1 MGGSLVGQF
10 RRRTR
15 TWVVVLVAVIA
26 AGACGGGGG
35 GGGDDTKAADS
46 SRDAAASTTTA
57 KAAGAVAAAEVPKFI
72 GDFERVC
79 TTQVGFGGVA
89 AYEEAPGVH
98 PVVFFE
104 DFRGEGFVHSS
115 RELPAGWSVTQDENF
130 EDSSELKAAQLVAC
144 SDRVAE
150 SPTGIRCEFDDN
162 KDGGKV
168 ELELV
173 DATYQLKVYAASTGE
188 LQHEQ
193 TLEAKATKCPF
204 IAAFRKGDTTF
215 VHQPSDDD
223 YTAALK
229 AVVAP

>member
-1 MGGSLVGQF
+1 MTGSMVKQI
-10 RRRTR
+10 RRRSR
-15 TWVVVLVAVIA
+15 ACVVALVAIVA
-26 AGACGGGGG
+26 LSACGGG
-35 GGGDDTKAADS
+35 GGGDDTDKADS
-46 SRDAAASTTTA
+46 AQDAAASTTTSTTKTA
-57 KAAGAVAAAEVPKFI
+57 SADSAAEVPKFI
-72 GDFERVC
+72 GEFDRVC
-79 TTQVGFGGVA
+79 TTQVGFGGVT
-89 AYEEAPGVH
+89 AYEKAPGIH
-98 PVVFFE
+98 PVVLFE
-104 DFRGEGFVHSS
+104 DFRGEGLVESA
-115 RELPAGWSVTQDENF
+115 RQLPAGWTITQDANF
-130 EDSSELKAAQLVAC
+130 EDASELKAAQLVAC
-144 SDRVAE
+144 SDRTAE
-150 SPTGIRCEFDDN
+150 SPTGIRCEFDDD
-162 KDGGKV
+162 KEGKI